1 LYVAEFWGVLE
12 CFKMARWLNFRQV
25 ELHVDSMIVVR
36 AINSAG
42 SGSMRGADFLLL
54 QQDAVTIKD
63 RLITTVWLRS
73 FSVIL

>member
-1 LYVAEFWGVLE
+1 VLE
-12 CFKMARWLNFRQV
+12 CLKMARWLNFKQV

-36 AINSAG
+36 AINSAAT
-42 SGSMRGADFLLL
+42 GSMRGTDFLLL